1 MFRLIILLLL
11 LLVIITQAVP
21 QLYAPGKVKTSQ
33 ANALTK
39 PSFPGGPN
47 ALFDYLETKLKY
59 PYNATLAEQ
68 EAVVRLKFLVNKDG
82 SLSNFSVI
90 NKADDDLQVAA
101 VQIAQMMPH
110 WEPARQNGEVI
121 AQAVI
126 LPIHF
131 SGKKLQP

>member
-1 MFRLIILLLL
+1 MFRPIILLLL
-11 LLVIITQAVP
+11 LLAIITQALP
-21 QLYAPGKVKTSQ
+21 QLYNSGKAKASQ
-33 ANALTK
+33 ADALTK

-68 EAVVRLKFLVNKDG
+68 EAVVRIKFLVNRDG
-82 SLSNFSVI
+82 SLSNFLVM

-101 VQIAQMMPH
+101 VQIVQMMPH
-110 WEPARQNGEVI
+110 WEPARQHGEAI
-121 AQAVI
+121 PQAVI

-131 SGKKLQP
+131 RGEKLQP